1 MRRVALSAVA
11 VAMLAAAL
19 LVALSWGS
27 PASLLMAVTF
37 GGVGAYVAIRRPRS
51 TIGWLLIVIGWGA
64 MLGTMPE
71 PVPGTGT
78 GRDGWSDGAAAIAAW
93 GGAWGFPLAFIAWF
107 ALVVVFPEGRLPR
120 GRRGAAFG
128 VGLVVLAI
136 LGALIAFGPTIA
148 LTTTIESEWP
158 NPFAIAPASA
168 LWELAPSTNDRY
180 LAMFIIVAVGSATLL
195 ARARRATGIA
205 RLQYR
210 WFVSAIVLTVTTTSV
225 WAFTTVGLGMD
236 PVGPTWWLAMLT
248 FPAIPIAVAVA
259 VLRYRLF
266 EIDRIISRSLSW
278 ALITG
283 VLIVTFGALVIGLG
297 AALTDVGG
305 GDTLAVA
312 VSTLVA
318 FALFQPVRRTI
329 QRAVDRHFDRSRY
342 DAQRTTDDFA
352 ARLRD
357 EVDLATVTAD
367 LAGTTRAGL
376 APASLAIWLREERS

>member
-11 VAMLAAAL
+11 VAMLVAAL

-27 PASLLMAVTF
+27 AASLLMAVTF
-37 GGVGAYVAIRRPRS
+37 IGVGAYLAIRRPRN
-51 TIGWLLIVIGWGA
+51 TIGWLLIVVGWGA
-64 MLGTMPE
+64 VLGTISE
-71 PVPGTGT
+71 PGPGTAT
-78 GRDGWSDGAAAIAAW
+78 TATTEGASALAAW

-107 ALVVVFPEGRLPR
+107 GLVVVFPEGRLPR
-120 GRRGAAFG
+120 GRWGAAFV
-128 VGLVVLAI
+128 VGLLTLAVLSAV
-136 LGALIAFGPTIA
+136 IAFAPTIP
-148 LTTTIESEWP
+148 LTAEGEIETA
-158 NPFAIAPASA
+158 NPFAIAPSSEF
-168 LWELAPSTNDRY
+168 WRLAPSTNDRY
-180 LAMFIIVAVGSATLL
+180 VGMFAIVMAGSISLL
-195 ARARRATGIA
+195 ARARRATGIT

-210 WFVSAIVLTVTTTSV
+210 WFVSAIALTLATTSV
-225 WAFTTVGLGMD
+225 WALVSVGLSMD
-236 PVGPTWWLAMLT
+236 PSGLTWWLAMIT
-248 FPAIPIAVAVA
+248 FPAIPIAVAIA

-283 VLIVTFGALVIGLG
+283 VLIVTFTVLVIGLG
-297 AALTDVGG
+297 TVLTDVGG

-329 QRAVDRHFDRSRY
+329 QRAVDRHFDRARY
-342 DAQRTTDDFA
+342 DAQRTTDAFA

-357 EVDLATVTAD
+357 EVDLATLTAD

-376 APASLAIWLREERS
+376 APASLAIWLREQRS

>member
-1 MRRVALSAVA
+1 VRRVALAAVA
-11 VAMLAAAL
+11 VAMPAAAL
-19 LVALSWGS
+19 LIALSWGS

-64 MLGTMPE
+64 MLGTLPD
-71 PVPGTGT
+71 PTF
-78 GRDGWSDGAAAIAAW
+78 GAAADGWPDRATAVAAW

-107 ALVVVFPEGRLPR
+107 ALSVVFPEGRLPR
-120 GRRGAAFG
+120 GRSGVAFG
-128 VGLVVLAI
+128 VGLMALAI
-136 LGALIAFGPTIA
+136 LGAMIAFGPTIA
-148 LTTTIESEWP
+148 LTTTIESERS
-158 NPFAIAPASA
+158 NPFAVAPASA
-168 LWELAPSTNDRY
+168 FWELAPSTNDRY
-180 LAMFIIVAVGSATLL
+180 LWMFIIVMAGSAGLL
-195 ARARRATGIA
+195 IRARHATGIA

-210 WFVSAIVLTVTTTSV
+210 WFVSGIALTVTTTSV

-297 AALTDVGG
+297 TVLTDVGG

-312 VSTLVA
+312 LSTLVA
-318 FALFQPVRRTI
+318 FALFQPIRRTI

-342 DAQRTTDDFA
+342 DAERTTDAFA

-357 EVDLATVTAD
+357 EVDLATLTAD

-376 APASLAIWLREERS
+376 APTSLAIWLREERS